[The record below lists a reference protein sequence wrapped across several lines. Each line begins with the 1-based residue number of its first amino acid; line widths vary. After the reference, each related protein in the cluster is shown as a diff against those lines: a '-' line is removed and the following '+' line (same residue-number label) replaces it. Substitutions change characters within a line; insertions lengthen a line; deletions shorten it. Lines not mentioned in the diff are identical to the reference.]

1 MFNSNNIT
9 PPGLRDWRG
18 SAGAVGDHAVWLINS
33 DDDFPAGVQ
42 DGDFGLWLLGWKPM
56 VFRYKENIPIIAG
69 AGGGSVSLWIAPNVY
84 EGSPEV
90 IAYLVGNE
98 TTGQLFTQGLAP
110 LTAVTGTITS
120 TGSRIRLQSDGNLPG
135 SQAALACV
143 EPILFSER
151 FYFRGNV
158 QGQYG
163 VGAGIEAGFFHPPVN
178 STNTQYTLAKI
189 ATSSVL
195 ANYVWGTGAW
205 APTTTPVVLNQSG
218 LGLPAQAQFFE
229 VNSNDGLRPLVTSSF
244 DGVPYTCI
252 RRGVAAN
259 IPTDPFSLE
268 IRVTGGATGTP
279 TRIELQRFYVMR
291 F

>member
-18 SAGAVGDHAVWLINS
+18 SAGAVGDHAVWLINN

-56 VFRYKENIPIIAG
+56 VFRYAENIPIISG
-69 AGGGSVSLWIAPNVY
+69 SGGGSVSLWVAPNVY

-98 TTGQLFTQGLAP
+98 TTGQLFSQGFAP
-110 LTAVTGTITS
+110 GTAGTGTITTDGTRVTLRS
-120 TGSRIRLQSDGNLPG
+120 TVSAT
-135 SQAALACV
+135 SQATIDCV

-158 QGQYG
+158 SGSYG
-163 VGAGIEAGFFHPPVN
+163 TIGSVEAGFFHPPAN

-189 ATSSVL
+189 ATGTTL
-195 ANYVWGTGAW
+195 RNYVWGVGTW
-205 APTTTPVVLNQSG
+205 APTTTAEVVDQGG
-218 LGLPAQAQFFE
+218 LGLPAQSQFFE
-229 VNSNDGLRPLVTSSF
+229 VNGNDGLRPLVTSSF

-259 IPTDPFSLE
+259 VPSDPFNLQ
-268 IRVTGGATGTP
+268 IRVTSGTLTTATT
-279 TRIELQRFYVMR
+279 IELQRFYVLR